1 MFASNLLSVIECRAM
16 KVRLLY
22 FAVLRDIIGE
32 SAGEVTLPDGTVPR
46 DVWTRL
52 RAAHPRLARY
62 EQPPLTAVNEEYVSP
77 DEPLRDGDELVFIPP
92 VAGG

>member
-1 MFASNLLSVIECRAM
+1 M

-32 SAGEVTLPDGTVPR
+32 SASDVTLDEGTRPR
-46 DVWTRL
+46 DVWARL
-52 RAAHPRLARY
+52 RETYPRLAGY
-62 EQPPLTAVNEEYVSP
+62 QHPPLTAVNESYVSP

>member
-1 MFASNLLSVIECRAM
+1 M

-32 SAGEVTLPDGTVPR
+32 STGEITLDEGTRPR
-46 DVWTRL
+46 DVWASL
-52 RAAHPRLARY
+52 RDTHPRLAGY
-62 EQPPLTAVNEEYVSP
+62 QNPPLTAVNESYVSP
-77 DEPLRDGDELVFIPP
+77 DVALHDGDELVFIPP

>member
-1 MFASNLLSVIECRAM
+1 MPAM

-32 SAGEVTLPDGTVPR
+32 SASEVTLPEGTRPR
-46 DVWTRL
+46 DVWARL
-52 RAAHPRLARY
+52 RATHPRLAGY
-62 EQPPLTAVNEEYVSP
+62 EQPPLTAVNESYVSP
-77 DEPLRDGDELVFIPP
+77 DAALSDGDELVFIPP

>member
-1 MFASNLLSVIECRAM
+1 MPPM

-32 SAGEVTLPDGTVPR
+32 SATEVTLDEGTRPR
-46 DVWTRL
+46 DVWAGL
-52 RAAHPRLARY
+52 RSAHPRLAGY
-62 EQPPLTAVNEEYVSP
+62 EQPPLTAVNESYASP
-77 DEPLRDGDELVFIPP
+77 DEALHDGDELVFIPP

>member
-1 MFASNLLSVIECRAM
+1 M

-32 SAGEVTLPDGTVPR
+32 SAGEVTLDEGTRPR
-46 DVWTRL
+46 DVWARL
-52 RAAHPRLARY
+52 RDTHPRLAGY
-62 EQPPLTAVNEEYVSP
+62 QNPPLTAVNESYASP
-77 DEPLRDGDELVFIPP
+77 DEPLHDGDELVFIPP

>member
-1 MFASNLLSVIECRAM
+1 M

-32 SAGEVTLPDGTVPR
+32 SVAEVTLPEGARPR
-46 DVWTRL
+46 DVWAQL
-52 RAAHPRLARY
+52 RSAHPRLAGY
-62 EQPPLTAVNEEYVSP
+62 EQPPLTAVNEAYASP
-77 DEPLRDGDELVFIPP
+77 DDPLRDGDELVFIPP

>member
-1 MFASNLLSVIECRAM
+1 M

-32 SAGEVTLPDGTVPR
+32 SVGEVTLDEGTRPR
-46 DVWTRL
+46 DVWASL
-52 RAAHPRLARY
+52 RDTHPRLAGY
-62 EQPPLTAVNEEYVSP
+62 QNPPLTAVNESYVSP
-77 DEPLRDGDELVFIPP
+77 DVALHDGDELVFIPP

>member
-1 MFASNLLSVIECRAM
+1 MPPM

-32 SAGEVTLPDGTVPR
+32 STSEVTLDEGTRPS
-46 DVWTRL
+46 DVWASL
-52 RAAHPRLARY
+52 RKTYPRLAGYQR
-62 EQPPLTAVNEEYVSP
+62 PPLTAVNESYVSP
-77 DEPLRDGDELVFIPP
+77 DDPLQDGDELVFIPP

>member
-1 MFASNLLSVIECRAM
+1 MPAM

-32 SAGEVTLPDGTVPR
+32 SASEVTLPDGTRPR
-46 DVWTRL
+46 DVWARL
-52 RAAHPRLARY
+52 RATHPRLADY
-62 EQPPLTAVNEEYVSP
+62 EQPPLTAVNESYVSP
-77 DEPLRDGDELVFIPP
+77 DEPLSDGDELVFIPP

>member
-1 MFASNLLSVIECRAM
+1 M

-32 SAGEVTLPDGTVPR
+32 SATEVTLDEGTRPR
-46 DVWTRL
+46 DVWDGL
-52 RAAHPRLARY
+52 RNAHPKLAGY
-62 EQPPLTAVNEEYVSP
+62 VQPPLTAVNESYVSP

>member
-1 MFASNLLSVIECRAM
+1 M

-32 SAGEVTLPDGTVPR
+32 SAAEVTLDDGASPR
-46 DVWTRL
+46 DVWSRL
-52 RAAHPRLARY
+52 RANHPRLADY
-62 EQPPLTAVNEEYVSP
+62 SQPPLTAVNESYVSP
-77 DEPLRDGDELVFIPP
+77 DEALHDGDELAFIPP